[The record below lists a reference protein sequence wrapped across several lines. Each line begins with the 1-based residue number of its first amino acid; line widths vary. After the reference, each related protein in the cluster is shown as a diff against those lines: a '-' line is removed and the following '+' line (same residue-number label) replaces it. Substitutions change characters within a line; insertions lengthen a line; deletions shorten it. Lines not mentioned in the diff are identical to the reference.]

1 MIKNANFQGM
11 IEGKP
16 LDDEEKVLLINGI
29 KAFSEYMVAIDPEYK
44 YNKTFLSGFAEEFV
58 GSIAQF
64 QKKKKIFEDV
74 IIKPFE
80 DYFEEVTIIMDD
92 VWICEKG
99 EIDLSNK
106 FNLSLVN
113 SDEIQ
118 YQIKHFKSPEF
129 VIAQKTNVANA
140 EKNIQ
145 EDLERFLSRTEKKDN
160 E

>member
-1 MIKNANFQGM
+1 MIKNTNFQGM
-11 IEGKP
+11 IEGKI
-16 LDDEEKVLLINGI
+16 LAEEEKAFLINGI

-44 YNKTFLSGFAEEFV
+44 YNKSFLSGFAEEFV

-64 QKKKKIFEDV
+64 QNKKKIFENV

-80 DYFEEVTIIMDD
+80 DYFEEVSIIMDD
-92 VWICEKG
+92 AWICENG
-99 EIDLSNK
+99 QIDLSNK
-106 FNLSLVN
+106 FNSSLVN

-118 YQIKHFKSPEF
+118 YQIKHFKAPEF
-129 VIAQKTNVANA
+129 VIAKKTNVADV

-145 EDLERFLSRTEKKDN
+145 EDLERFLCRIEKKDN